1 LVRRGHNLQALLH
14 EYPIDLVLNL
24 QRAALKNR
32 RLELEGRVLGLSVA
46 VMNALD
52 TALNGGKGRILET
65 WLKALDAHEAKG
77 GKDCSKHSISLSPGA
92 RAFFGARPV
101 VLKTDKD

>member
-1 LVRRGHNLQALLH
+1 LVSRGHSLENLLH

-32 RLELEGRVLGLSVA
+32 QLELEGRVLGLSVA

-52 TALNGGKGRILET
+52 SAFNGGKGRILET
-65 WLKALDAHEAKG
+65 WLKALGASGDG
-77 GKDCSKHSISLSPGA
+77 DSKETPRRRASLSPGA
-92 RAFFGARPV
+92 RAFFGGRPV
-101 VLKTDKD
+101 VVKTDKD

>member
-1 LVRRGHNLQALLH
+1 VHRGHSLENLLH

-24 QRAALKNR
+24 HRAALKNR
-32 RLELEGRVLGLSVA
+32 QLELEGRVLGLSVA

-52 TALNGGKGRILET
+52 AAFTGGKGRILET
-65 WLKALDAHEAKG
+65 WLKVLDAPRDG
-77 GKDCSKHSISLSPGA
+77 DGKESPKRRPSLSPGA
-92 RAFFGARPV
+92 RAFFGGRPV

>member
-24 QRAALKNR
+24 QRAALRNR
-32 RLELEGRVLGLSVA
+32 QLELEGRVLGLSVA

-52 TALNGGKGRILET
+52 MAFNGGKGRILET
-65 WLKALDAHEAKG
+65 WLKALDAHGAKG
-77 GKDCSKHSISLSPGA
+77 CNGCPKRRVGLSPGA
-92 RAFFGARPV
+92 RTFFGGRPV
-101 VLKTDKD
+101 VVKTDKD